1 VFIPDFASEYD
12 YAILLPKK
20 SLTTGTFDQ
29 YCQMF
34 SRFRL
39 ETYPYEGINDT
50 IVLLVRAPID
60 VLRLYAEDIG
70 YQMKLDPDVMAK
82 MCKSGLPE
90 FDVKPI
96 TINQDPKVSKYNP
109 YEHVYQRY
117 SSRVPEEL
125 YWRPPNS
132 PYAHPFEAKERLR
145 LLATLMEM
153 KPKWGGENLKMRRY
167 IAMGKVLGYF
177 PLHQP
182 EELRAL
188 SKIWLH
194 WKVLPWNQP
203 FYAIKEYFGEKIGL
217 YYLFMGHYTRW
228 LLAPAIIG
236 FGLQLF
242 CWFYYDTLR
251 QGFNSQAMPFFS
263 AFICLWAIIMLEFWK
278 RKQARYVP
286 QDRVLCAMLICHV
299 WWVGLYIVCTM
310 CLLPTT
316 HPTPHHSTLLH
327 TTPHYSTLLHTTP
340 PWPASP

>member
-1 VFIPDFASEYD
+1 
-12 YAILLPKK
+12 
-20 SLTTGTFDQ
+20 
-29 YCQMF
+29 MF

-39 ETYPYEGINDT
+39 ETYPYEGVNDT

-82 MCKSGLPE
+82 MCASGLPE
-90 FDVKPI
+90 FDIKPI
-96 TINQDPKVSKYNP
+96 TINQDPNVSKYNP

-125 YWRPPNS
+125 YWRPANS
-132 PYAHPFEAKERLR
+132 LYAHPFEAKERLR

-194 WKVLPWNQP
+194 WKVMPWNQP

-228 LLAPAIIG
+228 LLAPAFIG

-242 CWFYYDTLR
+242 CWFYYDTIR

-278 RKQARYVP
+278 RKQARCVP
-286 QDRVLCAMLICHV
+286 QDRGQCSMLICHA
-299 WWVGLYIVCTM
+299 WWVGII
-310 CLLPTT
+310 
-316 HPTPHHSTLLH
+316 
-327 TTPHYSTLLHTTP
+327 
-340 PWPASP
+340 